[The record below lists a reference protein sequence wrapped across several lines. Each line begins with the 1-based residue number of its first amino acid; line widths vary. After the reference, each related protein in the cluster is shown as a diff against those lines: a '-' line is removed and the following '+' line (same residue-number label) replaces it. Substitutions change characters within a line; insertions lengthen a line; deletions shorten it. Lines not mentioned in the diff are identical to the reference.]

1 MIMDIVIPT
10 YKRFEKLKRCLDS
23 IPDNEIENVC
33 KVCAKEYEIVKD
45 SSSFRMCVG

>member
-1 MIMDIVIPT
+1 MLDKDEIVDN
-10 YKRFEKLKRCLDS
+10 R
-23 IPDNEIENVC
+23 NEIENVC